1 MYCTGFHPVFSTPRD
16 NVGASAC
23 SAHQRRSSSPT
34 PHYPQ
39 NFQPSRPRSRSPL
52 PAANAKRARLD
63 DLNGFVAFG
72 PVNDSAEP
80 PQKLWELY
88 LRTAIPGFR
97 LEAPYAAY
105 QDPNYPSHLR
115 VTVKSRA
122 AARALVD
129 AWGKQTV
136 AGCLAVGFLRLN
148 MLNCLAVDIPRK
160 VNTLWF
166 FACILQRED
175 LRQASRVLVDTG
187 DLHLGGENSNQVPQ
201 GFNWWSGL
209 LEGRPVHSCS
219 ASSSDHP
226 PGMDVCSVGIL

>member
-1 MYCTGFHPVFSTPRD
+1 
-16 NVGASAC
+16 
-23 SAHQRRSSSPT
+23 
-34 PHYPQ
+34 
-39 NFQPSRPRSRSPL
+39 
-52 PAANAKRARLD
+52 
-63 DLNGFVAFG
+63 LNGFVAFG

-136 AGCLAVGFLRLN
+136 AGYAGVRMVEMAAAHGT
-148 MLNCLAVDIPRK
+148 DIARNGSAQPQSANRGDA
-160 VNTLWF
+160 NF
-166 FACILQRED
+166 
-175 LRQASRVLVDTG
+175 RQHARTP
-187 DLHLGGENSNQVPQ
+187 GG
-201 GFNWWSGL
+201 
-209 LEGRPVHSCS
+209 GRPRNSEP
-219 ASSSDHP
+219 ARR
-226 PGMDVCSVGIL
+226 